1 MMTSLLTLVN
11 ALASFL
17 ILSNTSLF
25 LKVFCALRGNLIKNL
40 PSIQQYDVKIT
51 SNYVIVSI
59 KSIYLDV
66 GADHDIVLCNLKNEH
81 IVSLQPTADPD
92 HFSLTGHL

>member
-1 MMTSLLTLVN
+1 MMTSLLTSVN

-17 ILSNTSLF
+17 ILSNTLLF

-40 PSIQQYDVKIT
+40 PSIQQYDVKMT

-66 GADHDIVLCNLKNEH
+66 GDDDDIVLCNLKNEH
-81 IVSLQPTADPD
+81 IMTQPTAVPD
-92 HFSLTGHL
+92 HFSFTGHL